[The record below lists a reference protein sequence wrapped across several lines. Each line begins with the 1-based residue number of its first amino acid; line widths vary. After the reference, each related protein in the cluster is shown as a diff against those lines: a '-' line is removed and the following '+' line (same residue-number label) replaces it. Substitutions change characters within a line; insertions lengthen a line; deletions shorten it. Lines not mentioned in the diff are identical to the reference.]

1 MISPNVSVYRYIAAL
16 IAIAEAKLDTT
27 CFFCPSQKLESSFFN
42 DVMDFEE
49 YESLNQTPRC
59 FGRSYHSVTTPCN
72 ATPGRKPSAFN
83 FRTKAKGLMHLGSI
97 EMIRLDTVDSPT
109 VKGNMCFFSC
119 SDSWNFTILLRI
131 VDIVFTYD
139 GFVITYVL
147 ERASG
152 AKIKSIRFIS

>member
-1 MISPNVSVYRYIAAL
+1 M
-16 IAIAEAKLDTT
+16 
-27 CFFCPSQKLESSFFN
+27 
-42 DVMDFEE
+42 
-49 YESLNQTPRC
+49 
-59 FGRSYHSVTTPCN
+59 TTPCN

-119 SDSWNFTILLRI
+119 SDSWNFAILLHI
-131 VDIVFTYD
+131 VDTVFTYD
-139 GFVITYVL
+139 GFLIIYVL

-152 AKIKSIRFIS
+152 AKIKSIRFISSILEALKETNLGSHPKEMPTSFCSKLLRCSSASSSGLRCEKLRSFQVVEWTSMDHSDHR